1 MASIIFYN
9 AADSRCTMT
18 TSGGTLSLCHSDK
31 FSTFSCS
38 PLSSGPDTQIR
49 PLGLDVFSKTKVI
62 FDNVAI
68 TISKLQAATS
78 TAIPN
83 VSFGCLQSASSYQ
96 HGVAIQ
102 P

>member
-1 MASIIFYN
+1 
-9 AADSRCTMT
+9 MT
-18 TSGGTLSLCHSDK
+18 TSGGTLSLVS
-31 FSTFSCS
+31 
-38 PLSSGPDTQIR
+38 LRQIQHVFLLASLFWTR
-49 PLGLDVFSKTKVI
+49 YTNKTDSVSGLDIFSKTRVV

-68 TISKLQAATS
+68 AISKLQAATS